1 MYKYIY
7 IFLTKN
13 IISSEIQFLVYSDIQ
28 DVTVKKMHRK
38 RGWLWLAAIVL
49 LSVISALIFVFI
61 PSHRL

>member
-1 MYKYIY
+1 MS
-7 IFLTKN
+7 
-13 IISSEIQFLVYSDIQ
+13 SSEIQFLVYSDIQ

-38 RGWLWLAAIVL
+38 RGWLWLAATVL